1 MRIHRLDTA
10 QWLPLTLNEAWTFF
24 SMPENLDRITPADMS
39 FEILSG
45 AGEKTFAGQI
55 ITYRI
60 RPLFK
65 IPMHWVTEITQ
76 VEEGRYFID
85 EQRFGPYRFWHHVH
99 RFSEKDGGVLMEDT
113 LHYALPGGAL
123 GEVFGGFVHN
133 KVKGIFQFREA
144 ELNRI
149 FPGQSQ

>member
-1 MRIHRLDTA
+1 MRMHRLETA
-10 QWLPLTLNEAWTFF
+10 QWLPLTLDEAWTFF
-24 SMPENLDRITPADMS
+24 SMPENLNRITPADMS

-45 AGEKTFAGQI
+45 AGEKMFAGQI

-60 RPLFK
+60 RPLFR
-65 IPMHWVTEITQ
+65 IPMDWVTEITHVQ
-76 VEEGRYFID
+76 EGRYFID

-99 RFSEKDGGVLMEDT
+99 RFSEQDGGVLMEDT
-113 LHYALPGGAL
+113 LHYALPGGVL
-123 GEVFGGFVHN
+123 GEVFGGFVHT